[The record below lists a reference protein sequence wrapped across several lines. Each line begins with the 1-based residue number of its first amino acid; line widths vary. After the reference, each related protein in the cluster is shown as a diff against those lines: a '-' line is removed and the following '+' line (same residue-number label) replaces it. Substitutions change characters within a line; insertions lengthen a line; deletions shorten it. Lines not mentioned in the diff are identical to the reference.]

1 LRAVRHGI
9 GTLVVSVRTERWGPK
24 AVPPAP
30 KRVTTRTLEH
40 TIGVLRGGFTE
51 LRKAG
56 CIQVYPGAAA
66 LLASFDR
73 SLLAK

>member
-1 LRAVRHGI
+1 M
-9 GTLVVSVRTERWGPK
+9 
-24 AVPPAP
+24 
-30 KRVTTRTLEH
+30 
-40 TIGVLRGGFTE
+40 LRGGFTE
-51 LRKAG
+51 SELRMAG